1 MTADDTDGS
10 PDFPAGRSGSP
21 PGRRALLLSGS
32 LGMGHDVMA
41 QACAHSLAKRGFSTD
56 TLDSLRMM
64 GGRAGSLGETVFRGM
79 LAVPGLYD
87 AVHFSQMRPGG
98 PLSRAIEAASCR
110 FLVPKLRLRLSEQ
123 PVELLLSIFA
133 TGAAAASRIKA
144 EYPAMVTAVFC
155 TDVCVHRLWVHHN
168 TDLYLV
174 TSATAARF
182 VRRFHPQAR
191 IEVVPTPV
199 RQPFYDPPTQEA
211 AREDLGIPA
220 DARCVLLMSGSWGLG
235 PLVDGARAL
244 AESGVWVLA
253 VAGRNES
260 LATRLRRLA
269 NTQPRVI
276 PFGFTNRIPEL
287 MAASDLV
294 ITSSGDTCSE
304 ARVIGRD
311 LLLLDVV
318 PGHGRD
324 NLQLELDRGRADVT
338 SAQPESLRRSAL
350 ASLDRIKPPSVR
362 VVGTPDAWE
371 QAFGAAL
378 SQVEL
383 DNGW

>member
-1 MTADDTDGS
+1 
-10 PDFPAGRSGSP
+10 
-21 PGRRALLLSGS
+21 
-32 LGMGHDVMA
+32 
-41 QACAHSLAKRGFSTD
+41 
-56 TLDSLRMM
+56 
-64 GGRAGSLGETVFRGM
+64 M

-98 PLSRAIEAASCR
+98 WLSRAIERTSSR
-110 FLVPKLRLRLSEQ
+110 FLVPKLRLELRDH

-133 TGAAAASRIKA
+133 TGAAAASRLKSGHSRL
-144 EYPAMVTAVFC
+144 VTAVFC
-155 TDVCVHRLWVHHN
+155 TDVCVHRLWVHDN

-174 TSATAARF
+174 TSTTAARF

-191 IEVVPTPV
+191 IAVVPTPV

-211 AREDLGIPA
+211 ARKALGIPT

-235 PLVDGARAL
+235 PLVEGARAL
-244 AESGVWVLA
+244 AGSGVWVLV
-253 VAGRNES
+253 VAGRNVS
-260 LATRLRRLA
+260 LAARLRDLA
-269 NTQPRVI
+269 TTHPQVV
-276 PFGFTNRIPEL
+276 PFGFTDRIPEL

-294 ITSSGDTCSE
+294 VTSSGDTCSE

-338 SAQPESLRRSAL
+338 SADAVSLRRSAL
-350 ASLDRIKPPSVR
+350 AALDRTKPPSVR
-362 VVGTPDAWE
+362 VVGTPEEWE

-383 DNGW
+383 ANGW

>member
-1 MTADDTDGS
+1 MADGPTGG
-10 PDFPAGRSGSP
+10 PVTVPARQPQHAGK
-21 PGRRALLLSGS
+21 RALLLSGS

-41 QACAHSLAKRGFSTD
+41 QACAHSLALRGFSTR

-64 GGRAGSLGETVFRGM
+64 GGRAGAMGEAVFRGM

-98 PLSRAIEAASCR
+98 PLARVIEAVASR
-110 FLVPKLRLRLSEQ
+110 FLVPRLASTLREQ

-133 TGAAAASRIKA
+133 TGAAAASRIKP
-144 EYPAMVTAVFC
+144 EHPDMITAVFC
-155 TDVCVHRLWVHHN
+155 TDVCVHRLWVHDN

-191 IEVVPTPV
+191 IAVVPTPV
-199 RQPFYDPPTQEA
+199 RQPFYDPPTQVA
-211 AREDLGIPA
+211 ARAALGIPA

-244 AESGVWVLA
+244 AEAGVWVIA
-253 VAGRNES
+253 VAGRNTS
-260 LATRLRRLA
+260 LEARLRGLA
-269 NTQPRVI
+269 RTRQQVI
-276 PFGFTNRIPEL
+276 PFGFTDRIPEL

-294 ITSSGDTCSE
+294 VTSSGDTCSE

-338 SAQPESLRRSAL
+338 SADTASLRRSVL
-350 ASLDRIKPPSVR
+350 AALDRTKPPSVR

-383 DNGW
+383 GNGW